1 MNVHLVVKSTDTARG
16 TLMLRFL
23 VWMKKIKYSYLC
35 LPDPSQNLLCPSLE
49 ISVLL
54 YFVQH
59 KHKYLFGNWRG
70 TELNRELKQCLK
82 KKTHQ
87 RTMSQHLHDSKH
99 LHTKIS
105 CDEGFHS
112 KWTVVLNS
120 QTYFKLLWWLW
131 EAFHISSSHY
141 RPARASLPC
150 LHFSEHQDVLT
161 VT

>member
-82 KKTHQ
+82 KKKRHIRELCLNTCTTPNICTQKSAVMKDFIANEQWCWIH
-87 RTMSQHLHDSKH
+87 RR
-99 LHTKIS
+99 IS
-105 CDEGFHS
+105 NCCDGFERH
-112 KWTVVLNS
+112 
-120 QTYFKLLWWLW
+120 F
-131 EAFHISSSHY
+131 IS
-141 RPARASLPC
+141 A
-150 LHFSEHQDVLT
+150 VLT
-161 VT
+161 IGPHMPACHACTSRSIKTF

>member
-23 VWMKKIKYSYLC
+23 VWMKKIKYSYFC

-82 KKTHQ
+82 KKDTSENYVSTLARLQTFAHKNQ
-87 RTMSQHLHDSKH
+87 LW
-99 LHTKIS
+99 
-105 CDEGFHS
+105 FHS

-141 RPARASLPC
+141 RPAHASLPC

>member
-105 CDEGFHS
+105 CDFIANEQWCWIHRRISNCCDGFERH
-112 KWTVVLNS
+112 
-120 QTYFKLLWWLW
+120 F
-131 EAFHISSSHY
+131 IS
-141 RPARASLPC
+141 A
-150 LHFSEHQDVLT
+150 VLT
-161 VT
+161 IGQHMPACHACTSRSIKTF